1 MLKNTDSFN
10 MFKVFKE
17 PCKNCLLSPD
27 AIVSPDRRKEILQE
41 CAKEQKHFTCH
52 KATMKGE
59 DVCCRTFYDKMGH
72 ISQSIRMA
80 ERLRV
85 VEFVDQ
91 EDTEKLPTYKEMND
105 N

>member
-1 MLKNTDSFN
+1 
-10 MFKVFKE
+10 
-17 PCKNCLLSPD
+17 
-27 AIVSPDRRKEILQE
+27 
-41 CAKEQKHFTCH
+41 
-52 KATMKGE
+52 MKGE